1 MYYFASIVDSVG
13 VTAIEK
19 FQINLKLSQ
28 SNLVAEKKKESEQRE
43 QVTIVTVQDTHNYA
57 TSK

>member
-28 SNLVAEKKKESEQRE
+28 SNLVAEKKKSQSRE
-43 QVTIVTVQDTHNYA
+43 NR
-57 TSK
+57 